1 MSTASPA
8 VTVYTTVACP
18 YCVRAKALL
27 DARGI
32 AYDEV
37 HVGREP
43 EARAELAQRTGM
55 MTFPQILIDE
65 QLVGGFDELA
75 AADQSGRLAELVGA

>member
-1 MSTASPA
+1 MSSS

-32 AYDEV
+32 SYEEI
-37 HVGREP
+37 HLGRDP
-43 EARAELAQRTGM
+43 ETRAELAQRTGM
-55 MTFPQILIDE
+55 MTFPQIL
-65 QLVGGFDELA
+65 VGEELIGGYDELA
-75 AADQSGRLAELVGA
+75 AADQSGRLAEMTAA

>member
-1 MSTASPA
+1 MSSS
-8 VTVYTTVACP
+8 VTVYTTIACP

-32 AYDEV
+32 GYEEI

-43 EARAELAQRTGM
+43 EARAELAQKTGM
-55 MTFPQILIDE
+55 MTFPQILIDD
-65 QLVGGFDELA
+65 QLVGGFDELS
-75 AADQSGRLAELVGA
+75 AADKSGKLAELIAA

>member
-1 MSTASPA
+1 MSSS

-32 AYDEV
+32 EYAEI

-43 EARAELAQRTGM
+43 EARAELAQKTGM
-55 MTFPQILIDE
+55 MTFPQILVDGE
-65 QLVGGFDELA
+65 LVGGFDELA
-75 AADQSGRLAELVGA
+75 AADKSGRLAELTAS

>member
-1 MSTASPA
+1 MSSS

-32 AYDEV
+32 SYDEI

-43 EARAELAQRTGM
+43 EARAELAQKTGM
-55 MTFPQILIDE
+55 MTFPQILIDDE
-65 QLVGGFDELA
+65 LVGGFDELS
-75 AADQSGRLAELVGA
+75 AADKSGRLAELTAAA